1 MVALASD
8 TWRGVR
14 ICPLIPLIVSEC
26 PGNIVREIS
35 ELATWFEKIYSSNP
49 QGLRETWHCL
59 VKAMEECSTGSTT
72 LENMDNYKVVLP
84 GNLAT
89 RNLDVTVTF
98 CSHSSRPVTFKGLSK
113 DHYRELLSL
122 LLGCIYE
129 KFRACLCPEAYFE
142 RADEI
147 KILSED
153 NEQKVML
160 VGASNLRHSLPH
172 FAGTGACVI
181 DHTIPGW
188 TPSPE
193 NVAGMVKNIETE
205 PGARLAVIFDLLGN
219 SSLRFEQFD
228 GTTALPFKV
237 NGRFHYGGRVVI
249 TPPDIFQ
256 KTVENILPVLRK
268 KGDNPG
274 VIIPP
279 LPRGLFSRC
288 CNDSSHCT
296 NADNDSFAADLLT
309 GFIGLRNNL
318 IKLLVSSGLTN
329 FKVLDSC
336 CVTNCAT
343 TANLPER
350 LEGLQK
356 VTLGDGTHFSRDGY
370 SNLARRAFDCIGR
383 MTAKPKHAD
392 KKKTYF
398 WRGFRSTTGAQT
410 VRDAAGNQA
419 ATRGASRGRMRGGN
433 SAAHRGHRGGFHPY
447 RRW

>member
-1 MVALASD
+1 
-8 TWRGVR
+8 
-14 ICPLIPLIVSEC
+14 
-26 PGNIVREIS
+26 
-35 ELATWFEKIYSSNP
+35 
-49 QGLRETWHCL
+49 
-59 VKAMEECSTGSTT
+59 
-72 LENMDNYKVVLP
+72 
-84 GNLAT
+84 
-89 RNLDVTVTF
+89 
-98 CSHSSRPVTFKGLSK
+98 VTFKGLSK
-113 DHYRELLSL
+113 DHYSELLSL
-122 LLGCIYE
+122 LLGCTYE
-129 KFRACLCPEAYFE
+129 KFRACLRPEAYFE
-142 RADEI
+142 RADDI

-160 VGASNLRHSLPH
+160 VGASNLRHSVPH

-193 NVAGMVKNIETE
+193 NVAGMVKNIEAG
-205 PGARLAVIFDLLGN
+205 PGTGVPFIFDLLGN

-237 NGRFHYGGRVVI
+237 NGRFHYGGKVVI
-249 TPPDIFQ
+249 TPPEIFQ

-274 VIIPP
+274 IIIPP

-296 NADNDSFAADLLT
+296 NVDKDSFAADLLT

-318 IKLLVSSGLTN
+318 IKLLVRSGLTN

-356 VTLGDGTHFSRDGY
+356 ITLGDGTHFSRDGY
-370 SNLARRAFDCIGR
+370 RNLARRALDCIGR
-383 MTAKPKHAD
+383 MAEMPRQAA

-398 WRGFRSTTGAQT
+398 WRGFRSPTGAQT
-410 VRDAAGNQA
+410 ARDVAGNQA
-419 ATRGASRGRMRGGN
+419 ATRVASRGRMRGGN

-447 RRW
+447 WRW